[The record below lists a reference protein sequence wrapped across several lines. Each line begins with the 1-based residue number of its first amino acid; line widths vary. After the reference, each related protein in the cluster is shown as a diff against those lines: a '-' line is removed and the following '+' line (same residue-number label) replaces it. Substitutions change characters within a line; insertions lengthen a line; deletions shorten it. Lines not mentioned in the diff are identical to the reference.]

1 IRAELAAYPVPDGQV
16 PLLERP
22 QLVALNKIDVPEAKD
37 PAALVRPELE
47 ERGFRVFE
55 IPTVAHKGLRELT
68 LALAAIIED
77 HRTAVATTPAAPR
90 IVIRPRQA
98 EQEYSVRVEGGTYGN
113 VYRILGAKPER
124 WVQQT

>member
-1 IRAELAAYPVPDGQV
+1 
-16 PLLERP
+16 
-22 QLVALNKIDVPEAKD
+22 
-37 PAALVRPELE
+37 
-47 ERGFRVFE
+47 
-55 IPTVAHKGLRELT
+55 
-68 LALAAIIED
+68 ALAAIIED

-124 WVQQT
+124 WVQQTDFTNDEAVGYLADRLQKLGVEDELFRAGATPGATVVIGE